1 MSNSEPCG
9 MYEGDHPIP
18 LTGVEV
24 EAQIVGRGAKVKI
37 IQNFLNAEDKAIGAV
52 YKFP

>member
-1 MSNSEPCG
+1 MSNKEPCG